1 LGNTVNQYNE
11 IDAVRLSGSLGK
23 TIIPARVNISYQDL
37 IDKQEPEL
45 VSTTDYANVN
55 LKDYL

>member
-1 LGNTVNQYNE
+1 MIWYSQYNE

-45 VSTTDYANVN
+45 VSNPS
-55 LKDYL
+55 KF